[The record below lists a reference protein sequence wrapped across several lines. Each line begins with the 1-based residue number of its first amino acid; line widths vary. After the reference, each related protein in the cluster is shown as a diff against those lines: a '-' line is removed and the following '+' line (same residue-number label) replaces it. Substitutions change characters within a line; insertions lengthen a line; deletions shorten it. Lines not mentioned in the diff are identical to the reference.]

1 VPHLP
6 HDIERAI
13 RERAHDIWLREGGP
27 PDRAEAHWQQ
37 ARTEIEAA
45 IAARQGQVDG
55 GPADDPA
62 PGPGTAGRR
71 GA

>member
-13 RERAHDIWLREGGP
+13 RERAHEIWLREGSP
-27 PDRAEAHWQQ
+27 QDRAEAHWRQ
-37 ARTEIEAA
+37 ARAEIEAA
-45 IAARQGQVDG
+45 IAARQGEVAG
-55 GPADDPA
+55 RPADDPA
-62 PGPGTAGRR
+62 PEPGAAGTR